1 MKKKL
6 KFIDFGQLIKKG
18 WILTLLILLFS
29 SYNSDLI
36 AQSVKIT
43 GKVTNASGDPI
54 AGVTIIVKG
63 TTNGTVTSS
72 DGNYSLSNVNS
83 NASLVFSFVGMTKQ
97 EIPVNG
103 RTEVD
108 VSLIEEAIG
117 LNDVVVIGY
126 GTIKKRDLTGSM
138 SSVKSDVITAFPTTT
153 IDQALQGRMSGVQ
166 VVQNNGKPGAN
177 MQIRIR
183 GTNSINGDNSPLWII
198 DGFPGNEQMINM
210 SDVES
215 VEVLKDASST
225 AIYGSRGANGVII
238 VTTKKGKAGA
248 TRIDYEGSYSIQTL
262 RKKLDLMN
270 AADYMRLNN
279 IQQLNDKGVEYFT
292 QDQINSAGKGTDW
305 QDLMFRTAPASSHSL
320 TVSGG
325 NEKTQFSIGGSYFD
339 QKGILINDDGY
350 QRISLRANV
359 NHDISKILSISY
371 NVILSRIDQDTKNS
385 SGSPFSTA
393 LSGVTDAAPTLDPY
407 KNDGS
412 YTILKTAYPF
422 SYDGLT
428 NPVMYAKEISNKLYS
443 NNAVANLAFTIK
455 PIEDLSIKI
464 SGNVLNQDSRSDNYT
479 PTTYYGSV
487 GDASIGT
494 IQSLNLN
501 SDNIVTYQKTINDDH
516 NITVTGALTYEQNV
530 TTSLGAS
537 GSGFL
542 SDNYETYNIGAAS
555 TINTPT
561 SGYSKWALLS
571 YLGRVNYSYKGKYLA
586 TVSFRSDGSSRY
598 SEGSKW
604 GYFPSGALAWRI
616 SEEDFM
622 KNIKFISNLK
632 LRGGYGETG
641 STAINPYSTLSIL
654 STGKTVFDKAL
665 YTFFAPSS
673 TYPGDLKW
681 ETTAQT
687 DIGVDVG
694 FLKNRINLTADY
706 YIKNTKDLLNP
717 VQLPRST
724 GYTNTIMNIGE
735 VQNKGLEIQLDAK
748 VIDKVVQ
755 WDISTNI
762 SVNRNKVVKLYNG
775 ADITGSS
782 FGVTIIQ
789 DYINLVREGEP
800 LGVFYGYREDG
811 YDATG
816 KIVYKDLKEDG
827 IISTADKTIIGNPNP
842 KFIYSLNSTVS
853 YKNFELS
860 WFIQGSQGNDIYGL
874 SMAKN
879 YYYGIGLNMFK
890 EVLDNHWTP
899 ETPNAKYPK
908 ISSSSTSLKMSDRF
922 VYDGSY
928 VRLKNIQ
935 LAYNLPVDKLG
946 IKWMRNGQVYVS
958 FQNLL
963 TLASYPYWDPEVNSA
978 GGGNSINQGI
988 DYFTYPTAKSITFG
1002 LKAGF

>member
-1 MKKKL
+1 MKKNFN
-6 KFIDFGQLIKKG
+6 FIDFGHIIKKG
-18 WILTLLILLFS
+18 WTVSLLMLLFS
-29 SYNSDLI
+29 LYGTDLI
-36 AQSVKIT
+36 AQNVKIT
-43 GKVTNASGDPI
+43 GKVTNTSGEPI
-54 AGVTIIVKG
+54 PGVTVIVKT
-63 TTNGTVTSS
+63 TTNGTLTNS
-72 DGNYSLSNVNS
+72 DGNYSLSNVNP
-83 NASLVFSFVGMTKQ
+83 NAALVFSFVGMTTQ
-97 EIPVNG
+97 EISVNG
-103 RTEVD
+103 RTVID
-108 VSLIEEAIG
+108 VLLAEEAIG

-126 GTIKKRDLTGSM
+126 GTIKKRDLTGSL

-153 IDQALQGRMSGVQ
+153 VDQALQGRMSGVQ
-166 VVQNNGKPGAN
+166 VIQNNGKPGAN

-183 GTNSINGDNSPLWII
+183 GANSINGDNSPLWII

-210 SDVES
+210 SDIES

-248 TRIDYEGSYSIQTL
+248 TRIEYEGSYSTQTL

-270 AADYMRLNN
+270 AEEYMKLNN
-279 IQQLNDKGVEYFT
+279 IQQLNDKGAEYFT

-305 QDLMFRTAPASSHSL
+305 QDLMFRTAPANSHSL

-325 NEKTQFSIGGSYFD
+325 NEKTQFSIGGSIFD

-350 QRISLRANV
+350 QRISLRASV

-393 LSGVTDAAPTLDPY
+393 ISGVTDAAPTLTPY
-407 KNDGS
+407 NTDGS
-412 YTILKTAYPF
+412 YTVLKTAYPF

-443 NNAVANLAFTIK
+443 NNEVANLAFTIK

-494 IQSLNLN
+494 SQSLSLN
-501 SDNIVTYQKTINDDH
+501 SDNIITYQKTINNDH
-516 NITVTGALTYEQNV
+516 NITLTGAVTYEQNV

-555 TINTPT
+555 TINTPS
-561 SGYSKWALLS
+561 SGYAKWALLS
-571 YLGRVNYSYKGKYLA
+571 YLGRINYSYKGRYLA

-598 SEGSKW
+598 SPGSKW

-616 SEEDFM
+616 SEEEFM
-622 KNIKFISNLK
+622 KDIKFISNLK
-632 LRGGYGETG
+632 LRGGYGKTG

-654 STGKTVFDKAL
+654 STGKTVFDKNL

-673 TYPGDLKW
+673 TYPGKLKW

-706 YIKNTKDLLNP
+706 YVKNTKDLLNP

-735 VQNKGLEIQLDAK
+735 VQNKGLELQLDAK
-748 VIDKVVQ
+748 ILDKAVQ
-755 WDISTNI
+755 WDISTNVSI
-762 SVNRNKVVKLYNG
+762 NRNKVVKLYND
-775 ADITGSS
+775 ADITGST

-789 DYINLVREGEP
+789 DYINLVREGQP
-800 LGVFYGYREDG
+800 LGVFYGYLEDG

-816 KIVYKDLKEDG
+816 KIIYKDISGDG
-827 IISTADKTIIGNPNP
+827 NISSADKAVIGNPNP
-842 KFIYSLNSTVS
+842 KFIYSFNSTLS

-860 WFIQGSQGNDIYGL
+860 FFLQGSQGNDIYGL
-874 SMAKN
+874 STVKN
-879 YYYGIGLNMFK
+879 YYYGIGLNMLK
-890 EVLDNHWTP
+890 EVLYDNWTP

-908 ISSSSTSLKMSDRF
+908 ISTSSTSLKMSDRF

-928 VRLKNIQ
+928 MRLKNIQ
-935 LAYNLPVDKLG
+935 LAYNIPVDKLG
-946 IKWMRNGQVYVS
+946 IKWMKNGQVYVS
-958 FQNLL
+958 FQNFL
-963 TLASYPYWDPEVNSA
+963 TITKYPYWDPEVNSA